1 VLLHSIPKNTE
12 SEAQTGQ
19 NQVDNNAT
27 SLITFDFCCFSCGIA
42 NFVLA
47 LFILESEEQA
57 NGALDGMEIK

>member
-12 SEAQTGQ
+12 SEAQTGR

-27 SLITFDFCCFSCGIA
+27 SLITFDFCCFSCGTA

-47 LFILESEEQA
+47 RFKLEGEEQA
-57 NGALDGMEIK
+57 NGALDGVEIK